1 MLVLALFVIVLAS
14 ALAALIMAGSS
25 QLVRTTRHE
34 HESILTRQLL
44 DSGKAWVRAHPGV
57 LPDTQITLSGGP
69 ILPDGVSGEVRITN
83 GTAPSTPILITATIS
98 FPGREVRKRISV
110 TAGS

>member
-1 MLVLALFVIVLAS
+1 MLVLALFVIFLAS

-34 HESILTRQLL
+34 HQSILIRQLL

-57 LPDTQITLSGGP
+57 LPNTPITLSGGS
-69 ILPDGVSGEVRITN
+69 ILPDGVSGEIRITN
-83 GTAPSTPILITATIS
+83 GTAPSTPVLITARIS
-98 FPGREVRKRISV
+98 FPGREARKRISV
-110 TAGS
+110 ATDS